1 MFLKGAAARNWMA
14 VPMPGYADAAGHD
27 LTAEVGG
34 RLKVPQAFAKLVYP
48 LFVPGTTLL
57 ITDAPVLE
65 ENTGKQMSV
74 MGEGNPNS
82 T

>member
-1 MFLKGAAARNWMA
+1 
-14 VPMPGYADAAGHD
+14 MPGYADAAGHD
-27 LTAEVGG
+27 LTAEGAG
-34 RLKVPQAFAKLVYP
+34 RLKVPQAFAKQVYP

-74 MGEGNPNS
+74 MGEGNPNA